1 MIGSSPLGSFGPAEK
16 NVAKKK
22 KKKMGEATLW
32 TKTKKKRKKMT
43 TVSRQVLM
51 TTDQAPSEK
60 YFLYCKNY
68 LGFLVFSHFLT
79 FDNKKQFK
87 PKEII

>member
-22 KKKMGEATLW
+22 KNGGSNSLDKDKEEEEEDDYGESPSFNDYWSSTF
-32 TKTKKKRKKMT
+32 RKIFPLL
-43 TVSRQVLM
+43 Q
-51 TTDQAPSEK
+51 
-60 YFLYCKNY
+60 NY
-68 LGFLVFSHFLT
+68 LGFLVFSYFLT